1 MSDRNALNLRSFL
14 YFTATGLALGGLIG
28 WLAMHSWLGLGFLVI
43 GVILVIGLWAELD
56 FLTDIAT
63 AVIEPAWRSIAR
75 TGQQLAGM
83 DPNEPL
89 VLGPRIVFGL
99 AFLTGLAGVVLTR
112 FSASEGGA

>member
-1 MSDRNALNLRSFL
+1 MSDRNSLNLVSVL
-14 YFTATGLALGGLIG
+14 YFAVIGAAFGAGIG
-28 WLAMHSWLGLGFLVI
+28 WLALNSWLGIGFLVV
-43 GVILVIGLWAELD
+43 GVILLIGLWAELD

>member
-1 MSDRNALNLRSFL
+1 MNTRPNLAAIL
-14 YFTATGLALGGLIG
+14 YFAAIGLALGAGIG
-28 WLAMHSWLGLGFLVI
+28 WLALNSWLGIGFLVV
-43 GVILVIGLWAELD
+43 GVILLIGLWAELD

-83 DPNEPL
+83 DPNQPL
-89 VLGPRIVFGL
+89 DLGPRIVFGL

>member
-1 MSDRNALNLRSFL
+1 MSDRNSLNLASVL
-14 YFTATGLALGGLIG
+14 YFAVIGGAFGAGIG
-28 WLAMHSWLGLGFLVI
+28 WLALNSWLGIGFLVV
-43 GVILVIGLWAELD
+43 GVILLIGLWAELD

>member
-1 MSDRNALNLRSFL
+1 MNNRPNLAAILNF
-14 YFTATGLALGGLIG
+14 AAIGLALGAGIG
-28 WLAMHSWLGLGFLVI
+28 WLALNSWLGIGFLVV
-43 GVILVIGLWAELD
+43 GVILLIGLWAELD

-89 VLGPRIVFGL
+89 VLGPRIVFWL